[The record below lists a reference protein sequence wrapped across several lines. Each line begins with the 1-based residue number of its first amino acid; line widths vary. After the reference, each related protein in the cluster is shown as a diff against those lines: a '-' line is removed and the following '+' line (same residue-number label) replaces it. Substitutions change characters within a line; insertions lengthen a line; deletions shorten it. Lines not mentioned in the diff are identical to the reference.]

1 MKQISKGLTFILI
14 SLLLISMI
22 ACGSKTSDVGLSDTS
37 TVSSGTASG
46 GVTPDANASVDSL
59 IGSWVQVEDAT
70 LFANITKTETGYAY
84 EDNDSKYTAA
94 FLDGVLTVNVAEM
107 SAARV
112 YIDAK
117 SGELVL
123 EYQGG
128 ETKFKKK

>member
-94 FLDGVLTVNVAEM
+94 FLDGVLTVNVTEM